1 MNMNANMEQEAPAAV
16 TALPHVQEVL
26 RTAQQEL
33 SGLLGQR
40 EDIMKRIG
48 KIKQML
54 SGMANLFGDSIL
66 YDELR
71 VALEGRPSDRRKGFT
86 RACRQILMQSR
97 TPLPL
102 RYFIAELRRKFPE
115 VADRH
120 KDLSASVT
128 TVFHRLATYGEARWS
143 EDEKGGRVWEWVA
156 ETRTTDDEDFLADIG
171 AIGLDATG
179 LGVVQPQP
187 PRNGNAQAG
196 TGVRSLSTLTEQA

>member
-1 MNMNANMEQEAPAAV
+1 MNMNANMEQDARAVV

-26 RTAQQEL
+26 RTAEQEL
-33 SGLLGQR
+33 SGLLRQR

-54 SGMANLFGDSIL
+54 SGMANLFGESIL

-71 VALEGRPSDRRKGFT
+71 VTLEGRSSDRRKGFT

-102 RYFIAELRRKFPE
+102 RYFIGELRRKFPD

-156 ETRTTDDEDFLADIG
+156 ETSTGEDRDFLADLG
-171 AIGLDATG
+171 ATG
-179 LGVVQPQP
+179 LGAVQPQP
-187 PRNGNAQAG
+187 PRNESSEIR
-196 TGVRSLSTLTEQA
+196 TSVVPRSLSAL

>member
-1 MNMNANMEQEAPAAV
+1 MNMNTNVEQDTPAAGS
-16 TALPHVQEVL
+16 ALPHVQEVL

-33 SGLLGQR
+33 SGLLRQR

-71 VALEGRPSDRRKGFT
+71 VVLDGRPSDRRKGFT

-102 RYFIAELRRKFPE
+102 RYFIGELRRNFPE

-156 ETRTTDDEDFLADIG
+156 ETRSRGDEDFLAHLEETVGEATDLG
-171 AIGLDATG
+171 A
-179 LGVVQPQP
+179 VQLQP
-187 PRNGNAQAG
+187 PGVENSEAR
-196 TGVRSLSTLTEQA
+196 TGARSFSTLPERA

>member
-1 MNMNANMEQEAPAAV
+1 MNTSLMNTHIEQEASAAV
-16 TALPHVQEVL
+16 SALPHVQEVL
-26 RTAQQEL
+26 RTAHHEL
-33 SGLLGQR
+33 SGLLRQR
-40 EDIMKRIG
+40 DDIMKRIG

-54 SGMANLFGDSIL
+54 SGMANLFGESVL

-86 RACRQILMQSR
+86 RACRQVLMQSR

-102 RYFIAELRRKFPE
+102 RYFIGELRRKFPE

-156 ETRTTDDEDFLADIG
+156 ETRASTDERFVAGLEATE
-171 AIGLDATG
+171 LDAVD
-179 LGVVQPQP
+179 LELMQVQP
-187 PRNGNAQAG
+187 PRMGAQK
-196 TGVRSLSTLTEQA
+196 

>member
-1 MNMNANMEQEAPAAV
+1 
-16 TALPHVQEVL
+16 
-26 RTAQQEL
+26 
-33 SGLLGQR
+33 
-40 EDIMKRIG
+40 MKRIG

-54 SGMANLFGDSIL
+54 SGMANLFGESVL

-86 RACRQILMQSR
+86 RACRQVLMQSR
-97 TPLPL
+97 SPLPL
-102 RYFIAELRRKFPE
+102 RHFLVELRRKFPE

-156 ETRTTDDEDFLADIG
+156 ETRIATEEKFLAG
-171 AIGLDATG
+171 LEMAGLDATDLKITG
-179 LGVVQPQP
+179 LEAVQPQP
-187 PRNGNAQAG
+187 PRMKIQ
-196 TGVRSLSTLTEQA
+196 T

>member
-1 MNMNANMEQEAPAAV
+1 MNPSMMNAKMEQEATAAGS
-16 TALPHVQEVL
+16 ALPHVQEVL
-26 RTAQQEL
+26 RTAHEEL
-33 SGLLGQR
+33 SGLLRQR
-40 EDIMKRIG
+40 DEIMKRIG

-54 SGMANLFGDSIL
+54 SGMANLFGESVL

-71 VALEGRPSDRRKGFT
+71 IALEGRPSDRRKGFT

-97 TPLPL
+97 APLPL
-102 RYFIAELRRKFPE
+102 RYFIVELRRKFPE

-156 ETRTTDDEDFLADIG
+156 EAQTSAGERLLTGPE
-171 AIGLDATG
+171 ATG
-179 LGVVQPQP
+179 LDRADLEVTSLEMAQTQP
-187 PRNGNAQAG
+187 PRIEAQK
-196 TGVRSLSTLTEQA
+196 

>member
-1 MNMNANMEQEAPAAV
+1 MNMNANMEQDAPAAV
-16 TALPHVQEVL
+16 STLPHVQEVL

-33 SGLLGQR
+33 SGLLRQR

-71 VALEGRPSDRRKGFT
+71 VTLDGRPSDRRKGFT

-102 RYFIAELRRKFPE
+102 RYFIGELRRKFPD
-115 VADRH
+115 VAGRH

-143 EDEKGGRVWEWVA
+143 EDKTGGRVWEWVA
-156 ETRTTDDEDFLADIG
+156 ETRTREDEVFLADLG
-171 AIGLDATG
+171 ATDLGATG
-179 LGVVQPQP
+179 FGAVQPQP
-187 PRNGNAQAG
+187 PRSESSEVR
-196 TGVRSLSTLTEQA
+196 TDVEPRSLSAL

>member
-1 MNMNANMEQEAPAAV
+1 MNPSMMNAKMEREAPADV
-16 TALPHVQEVL
+16 SALPHVQEVL
-26 RTAQQEL
+26 RTAHQEL
-33 SGLLGQR
+33 SGLLRQR
-40 EDIMKRIG
+40 DEIMKRIG

-54 SGMANLFGDSIL
+54 SGMANLFGESVL

-71 VALEGRPSDRRKGFT
+71 VALEGRPVDRRKGFT

-97 TPLPL
+97 APLPL
-102 RYFIAELRRKFPE
+102 RYFIVELRRKFPE

-156 ETRTTDDEDFLADIG
+156 ETRTSADERLLTG
-171 AIGLDATG
+171 PETTGLDTPDLEVTSLEMA
-179 LGVVQPQP
+179 QPQP
-187 PRNGNAQAG
+187 PRIEAQ
-196 TGVRSLSTLTEQA
+196 E

>member
-1 MNMNANMEQEAPAAV
+1 MMNTSMMNVKMMDTKIEQDTPAALP
-16 TALPHVQEVL
+16 ALPHVQEVL
-26 RTAQQEL
+26 RTAHQEL
-33 SGLLGQR
+33 SGLLRQR
-40 EDIMKRIG
+40 DDIMKRIG

-54 SGMANLFGDSIL
+54 SGMANLFGESVL

-97 TPLPL
+97 APLPL
-102 RYFIAELRRKFPE
+102 RYFLDELRRKFPE

-156 ETRTTDDEDFLADIG
+156 ETRASTGERFVAGLEA
-171 AIGLDATG
+171 AELDAAD
-179 LGVVQPQP
+179 LKLMQVQP
-187 PRNGNAQAG
+187 PRMGAQK
-196 TGVRSLSTLTEQA
+196 

>member
-1 MNMNANMEQEAPAAV
+1 MNMNTNVEHDTPAAGS
-16 TALPHVQEVL
+16 ALPHVQEVL

-33 SGLLGQR
+33 SGLLRQR

-71 VALEGRPSDRRKGFT
+71 VVLEGQPSDRRKGFT

-102 RYFIAELRRKFPE
+102 RYFIGELRRKFPE

-156 ETRTTDDEDFLADIG
+156 ETRIGDDEDFLARLEETVG
-171 AIGLDATG
+171 EATG
-179 LGVVQPQP
+179 RGAVQPQP
-187 PRNGNAQAG
+187 PGGGNSAT
-196 TGVRSLSTLTEQA
+196 TGVRSLSTLSERA

>member
-1 MNMNANMEQEAPAAV
+1 MMNTSMMNVKMMDPKIEQDTPAALP
-16 TALPHVQEVL
+16 ALPHVQEVL
-26 RTAQQEL
+26 RTAHQEL
-33 SGLLGQR
+33 SGLLRQR
-40 EDIMKRIG
+40 DDIMKRIG

-54 SGMANLFGDSIL
+54 SGMANLFGESVL

-97 TPLPL
+97 APLPL
-102 RYFIAELRRKFPE
+102 RYFLDELRRKFPE

-128 TVFHRLATYGEARWS
+128 TVFHRLATYGEAHWS

-156 ETRTTDDEDFLADIG
+156 ETRSSTDERFVAGLEA
-171 AIGLDATG
+171 AELDAVD
-179 LGVVQPQP
+179 LELMQVQP
-187 PRNGNAQAG
+187 PRMGAQK
-196 TGVRSLSTLTEQA
+196 

>member
-1 MNMNANMEQEAPAAV
+1 MMNTSMMNANTGQDAPAAV
-16 TALPHVQEVL
+16 SALPHVQEVL
-26 RTAQQEL
+26 RTAHEEL
-33 SGLLGQR
+33 WGLLRQR
-40 EDIMKRIG
+40 DDIMKRIG

-54 SGMANLFGDSIL
+54 SGMANLFGESVL

-102 RYFIAELRRKFPE
+102 GYFLGELRQKFPE

-128 TVFHRLATYGEARWS
+128 TVFHRLATYGEARCS
-143 EDEKGGRVWEWVA
+143 EDERGGRVWEWVA
-156 ETRTTDDEDFLADIG
+156 ETRTSLNEKSRMGIESTDLASDD
-171 AIGLDATG
+171 LEMTQ
-179 LGVVQPQP
+179 VQP
-187 PRNGNAQAG
+187 PRMGAQK
-196 TGVRSLSTLTEQA
+196 

>member
-1 MNMNANMEQEAPAAV
+1 MMNVSMMNTKMEHEPAAV
-16 TALPHVQEVL
+16 SALPHVQEVL
-26 RTAQQEL
+26 RTAHHEL
-33 SGLLGQR
+33 SGLLRQR
-40 EDIMKRIG
+40 DDIMKRIG

-54 SGMANLFGDSIL
+54 SGMANLFGESVL

-102 RYFIAELRRKFPE
+102 RYFIGELRSKFPE

-156 ETRTTDDEDFLADIG
+156 ETRTTADEKFLAGIG
-171 AIGLDATG
+171 AANLGSSSPDATG
-179 LGVVQPQP
+179 LEMVQPQP
-187 PRNGNAQAG
+187 PRIEAQK
-196 TGVRSLSTLTEQA
+196 

>member
-1 MNMNANMEQEAPAAV
+1 MMNPSMMNAKMEQDPTAAV
-16 TALPHVQEVL
+16 SALPHVQEVL
-26 RTAQQEL
+26 RTAHQEL
-33 SGLLGQR
+33 SGLLRQR

-54 SGMANLFGDSIL
+54 SGMANLFGESVL

-71 VALEGRPSDRRKGFT
+71 VALEGRPSDRHKGFT
-86 RACRQILMQSR
+86 RACRQVLMQSHA
-97 TPLPL
+97 PLPL
-102 RYFIAELRRKFPE
+102 RHFLVELRRKFPE

-156 ETRTTDDEDFLADIG
+156 ETRTSADERFV
-171 AIGLDATG
+171 TG
-179 LGVVQPQP
+179 LEGDKLETVDLEMMQAQP
-187 PRNGNAQAG
+187 PRMGAQK
-196 TGVRSLSTLTEQA
+196 